1 MSRESKVAIYR
12 LWVLAV
18 LAVLI
23 SAALVRPP
31 RRRPNSDI
39 AMFLLGYTNGPSGCM
54 AIFQVTNRTSR
65 GFCCEVGARGVEKSN
80 GALAWNGCPPST
92 GYLAPRGTCTL
103 QVEAAPDTNRW
114 HVLVSVGEL
123 RTTYTEAQRS
133 GRYGRVVRILRSLG
147 LYDPDPKHYE
157 VLSPAFSRPTA

>member
-1 MSRESKVAIYR
+1 VSRESKVAIYR

-80 GALAWNGCPPST
+80 GALAWHMHAPSRGRT
-92 GYLAPRGTCTL
+92 GHEPLARISFSRRIAHHLHGGTA
-103 QVEAAPDTNRW
+103 E
-114 HVLVSVGEL
+114 
-123 RTTYTEAQRS
+123 
-133 GRYGRVVRILRSLG
+133 RSL
-147 LYDPDPKHYE
+147 
-157 VLSPAFSRPTA
+157 R